1 MRRASLYLD
10 RSVGYRDDMTTPE
23 QRHRTA
29 KQRLLE
35 AADDLF
41 YNEGIHA
48 VGIDRVIAH
57 AGVAKGSLYYSFAG
71 KDDLVREYL
80 TGRHGKWAERVT
92 AGIEAHSD
100 PRQRILAVYDALG
113 ALFAEP
119 DYRGCAFVNAMAEA
133 APDSVEAEAAT
144 IVPRLG
150 SRPVPRPCHRGRRRG
165 SSAAGR
171 HPGRAVRR
179 RGGHGTDGQGS
190 SGRPDRTPH
199 RGTRPRQRRHPDTGP
214 SPPPWLTARPSGASA
229 RRGRATGRRRCAR
242 SCRPS
247 PEARASCWPQS

>member
-1 MRRASLYLD
+1 
-10 RSVGYRDDMTTPE
+10 MTRPE
-23 QRHRTA
+23 QRRRSA

-92 AGIEAHSD
+92 AGIEEHTD
-100 PRQRILAVYDALG
+100 PRDRILAVYDALG

-133 APDSVEAEAAT
+133 TPDSVEAQATTSFRGWVRDLFLGLATDAGAAEPKRLAET
-144 IVPRLG
+144 LVVLYDGAVATAQMDKTPRAAQTARRTAELVLDNAG
-150 SRPVPRPCHRGRRRG
+150 IRAPGRRLARG
-165 SSAAGR
+165 
-171 HPGRAVRR
+171 
-179 RGGHGTDGQGS
+179 
-190 SGRPDRTPH
+190 
-199 RGTRPRQRRHPDTGP
+199 
-214 SPPPWLTARPSGASA
+214 
-229 RRGRATGRRRCAR
+229 
-242 SCRPS
+242 
-247 PEARASCWPQS
+247 

>member
-1 MRRASLYLD
+1 
-10 RSVGYRDDMTTPE
+10 MTTKPE

-29 KQRLLE
+29 KQRLLQ

-92 AGIEAHSD
+92 AAIEAHTD
-100 PRQRILAVYDALG
+100 PRQRILAVYDVLG

-133 APDSVEAEAAT
+133 APDSVEAQAAVVFRAWVRDLFLGLATDVGAAKPKQLAEALVVLYDGAVAT
-144 IVPRLG
+144 AQMDKTPRAAQTARHTAELVLDNAG
-150 SRPVPRPCHRGRRRG
+150 IRAPGRRR
-165 SSAAGR
+165 
-171 HPGRAVRR
+171 P
-179 RGGHGTDGQGS
+179 RG
-190 SGRPDRTPH
+190 
-199 RGTRPRQRRHPDTGP
+199 
-214 SPPPWLTARPSGASA
+214 
-229 RRGRATGRRRCAR
+229 
-242 SCRPS
+242 
-247 PEARASCWPQS
+247 